1 MIRITIFEDND
12 QLRPLL
18 ASIFEASD
26 DFILAG
32 AYPEATDIINDIQ
45 QEKPGMVLMDI
56 DMPGI
61 SGIQALKLI
70 KQYDA
75 TIKVVMHTVFEDNE
89 KIFEA
94 ICSGADGY
102 LLKSATDQELLQ
114 SLLQVQAGG
123 AMMTPSVAR
132 KVLTLFTKFAPS
144 KNEDDYH
151 LTDREKQVL
160 RLLVKGYSYKMIAAE
175 LNLAV
180 ETIRTYIKRMYEKL
194 QVHSMSAAVAKALKE
209 GLIPPSPLKGE

>member
-12 QLRPLL
+12 PLRQLLTTVFDNSNEFTL
-18 ASIFEASD
+18 T
-26 DFILAG
+26 G
-32 AYPEATDIINDIQ
+32 AYTDATDIINDLKHD
-45 QEKPGMVLMDI
+45 KPAMILMDI
-56 DMPGI
+56 DMPGTN
-61 SGIQALKLI
+61 GLQALKQV
-70 KQYDA
+70 KQYDPS
-75 TIKVVMHTVFEDNE
+75 IKVVMHTVFEDND

-102 LLKSATDQELLQ
+102 LLKSATEQELVQ

-132 KVLTLFTKFAPS
+132 KVLTLFARFAPQR
-144 KNEDDYH
+144 NGEEYH
-151 LTDREKQVL
+151 LTTREKEVL
-160 RLLVKGYSYKMIAAE
+160 RLLIKGYSYKMIAAE

-180 ETIRTYIKRMYEKL
+180 ETVRTYIKRMYEKL

-209 GLIPPSPLKGE
+209 GLVP